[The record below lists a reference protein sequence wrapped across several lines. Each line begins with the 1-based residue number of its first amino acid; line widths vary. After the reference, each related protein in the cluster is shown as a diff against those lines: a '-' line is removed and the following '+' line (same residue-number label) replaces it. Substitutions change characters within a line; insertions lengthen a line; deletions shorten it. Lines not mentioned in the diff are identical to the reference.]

1 MYHAH
6 VHGLGSFSDFLT
18 VVLWTVLFN
27 NGNNGSMPKKSSNI
41 VIALLSVLHHSFHY
55 LQDVRCGRG
64 LVLMVKH
71 QQAHPFSCIQSLQL
85 PIYCFFQMRKKSI

>member
-27 NGNNGSMPKKSSNI
+27 NGNNGSMPKKSSNK
-41 VIALLSVLHHSFHY
+41 
-55 LQDVRCGRG
+55 DVRCGRG

-71 QQAHPFSCIQSLQL
+71 QQAHPFSCIRSLQL
-85 PIYCFFQMRKKSI
+85 PIYCFFQMRKKKYLVTSLCHLQADEASY